1 MSNVNYAVC
10 CVPVSS
16 LRMEPN
22 HYCEIN
28 SQLLFGE
35 ICMVMEAGPENWI
48 RIKCHFD
55 GEEGWCHNSHVQ
67 EINNTAAAAD
77 LQALYAPEWVNEVE
91 YKGQSMKVPFG
102 SSWPVADGRNLVN
115 GLKLP
120 AQHWQ
125 PAASAPDKESIKR
138 IAFNFLNTTY
148 LWGGKSVFGIDC
160 SGFAQSVYKLVG
172 KQIRRNARDQVL
184 SGESIGFLQE
194 AVCGDLA
201 FFDDEEGKI
210 VHVGILLD
218 TEEIIHA
225 SGKVRIDK
233 IDNMG
238 IVNVD
243 TGKRTHRL
251 RVIKRYF

>member
-1 MSNVNYAVC
+1 MSNVKYAVC

-16 LRMEPN
+16 LRTEPN

-28 SQLLFGE
+28 TQLLFGE
-35 ICMVMEAGPENWI
+35 ICLVIEAGPENWI
-48 RIKCHFD
+48 RIKCDFD

-67 EINNTAAAAD
+67 ELVNTAGTIHAP
-77 LQALYAPEWVNEVE
+77 ALYAPEWVNEVE
-91 YKGQSMKVPFG
+91 FRGQSMKLPYG
-102 SSWPVADGRNLVN
+102 SSWPVQNGDNIVN

-120 AQHWQ
+120 AVKWK
-125 PAASAPDKESIKR
+125 PKVSEINADSIKT

-160 SGFAQSVYKLVG
+160 SGFAQTVYKLLG

-184 SGESIGFLQE
+184 SGEPIGFLQE

-218 TEEIIHA
+218 KEEIIHA

>member
-1 MSNVNYAVC
+1 MSNNKYAVC

-16 LRMEPN
+16 LRVEPN
-22 HYCEIN
+22 HLCEID

-35 ICMVMEAGPENWI
+35 ICQVIEPGPENWI

-67 EINNTAAAAD
+67 EISNTGFAPGTRT
-77 LQALYAPEWVNEVE
+77 LYAPAWVNEVE
-91 YKGQSMKVPFG
+91 YKGQSMRVPFG
-102 SSWPVADGRNLVN
+102 SSWPVIDNRNLIN
-115 GLKLP
+115 GLTLP
-120 AQHWQ
+120 AQSWE
-125 PAASAPDKESIKR
+125 PSADQVNAESIQK

-160 SGFAQSVYKLVG
+160 SGFAQSVYKLLG
-172 KQIRRNARDQVL
+172 KKIRRNARDQVL
-184 SGESIGFLQE
+184 TGEVVGFLQE
-194 AVCGDLA
+194 TVCGDLA

-210 VHVGILLD
+210 VHVGILLNP
-218 TEEIIHA
+218 EEIIHA

>member
-1 MSNVNYAVC
+1 
-10 CVPVSS
+10 
-16 LRMEPN
+16 
-22 HYCEIN
+22 
-28 SQLLFGE
+28 
-35 ICMVMEAGPENWI
+35 
-48 RIKCHFD
+48 
-55 GEEGWCHNSHVQ
+55 VQ
-67 EINNTAAAAD
+67 EINDVAAATESPG
-77 LQALYAPEWVNEVE
+77 LFAPEWVNEVE
-91 YKGQSMKVPFG
+91 YKGQSMRVPFG
-102 SSWPVADGRNLVN
+102 SSWPVIENKNIMN
-115 GLKLP
+115 GLTLP
-120 AQHWQ
+120 VQPWK
-125 PAASAPDKESIKR
+125 PAASEFNAASLQK
-138 IAFNFLNTTY
+138 IACNFLNTTY

-160 SGFAQSVYKLVG
+160 SGFAQSVYKLLG

-184 SGESIGFLQE
+184 SGELIGFLQE

-210 VHVGILLD
+210 VHVGILLN

-243 TGKRTHRL
+243 TGKRTHKL

>member
-1 MSNVNYAVC
+1 MSNVKYAVC

-16 LRMEPN
+16 LRVEPN

-35 ICMVMEAGPENWI
+35 ICMVIEPGPESWI
-48 RIKCHFD
+48 RIKCNYD

-67 EINNTAAAAD
+67 EINNTAGSAGSTE
-77 LQALYAPEWVNEVE
+77 LFAPGWVNEVE
-91 YKGQSMKVPFG
+91 YKGQSMRVPFG
-102 SSWPVADGRNLVN
+102 SSWPVLDRENIVN

-120 AQHWQ
+120 SQPWH
-125 PAASAPDKESIKR
+125 PAASVPDAESIKK

-160 SGFAQSVYKLVG
+160 SGFAQSVYKLLG

-184 SGESIGFLQE
+184 SGEPIGFLQE

-210 VHVGILLD
+210 VHVGILLS